1 MATTQSSTVNQCL
14 DDVCTHAKAHYNK
27 EKEDRERPEKEIKER
42 EQKEEEGKEKHEE
55 EEGQKKKSEMLERL
69 MSDGK
74 ESQLVPMKAKSPSI
88 GLMIAE
94 DAVSQRVTS
103 SASMA
108 ATLKKRK
115 SPKRLGSKGARSP
128 AQKSSSKFNKNVK
141 SKICTRFTFEEK
153 KKMAEIR
160 MNRTMNGAR
169 SPKMNAQMIIL
180 QELEAQMLAASPIN
194 KQKEDQQDEVDAKG
208 ICMEALK
215 AGQINAYV
223 DLFYLIHRGKSK
235 RPDVDPAKL
244 PFISDKLQRAEV
256 LEEEKK
262 YKQVYDCVLDL
273 ANYFREAGDISSALF
288 FYNKCLEAA
297 NKIVKESPQ
306 LLQESSKA
314 LGEAHLD
321 LRDPTEAVKFLLLGL
336 EAHVDSK
343 DSSSTQK
350 EIRKSLAAA
359 YEMDA
364 KFTMEKGVDLEKAKQ
379 LLLKALNEVKI
390 LGVDERLS
398 KETGFSAEEKGNHLS
413 TALTYSRSHL
423 ELTNK
428 IKDLKGEGDARQMI
442 AAILKEQKL
451 VVVVVVGKE
460 SASIEELQKCREVAN
475 SSDDLEA
482 RYKAARTL
490 GESELSRRRYKEA
503 VRMLEEAFDFAKQT
517 GIKQQIDEVRV
528 ALGTAKG
535 KMNIEGFMNVL
546 QEEDCLEKVLA
557 WKSHRKG
564 GFSQT

>member
-1 MATTQSSTVNQCL
+1 
-14 DDVCTHAKAHYNK
+14 
-27 EKEDRERPEKEIKER
+27 
-42 EQKEEEGKEKHEE
+42 
-55 EEGQKKKSEMLERL
+55 
-69 MSDGK
+69 
-74 ESQLVPMKAKSPSI
+74 
-88 GLMIAE
+88 
-94 DAVSQRVTS
+94 
-103 SASMA
+103 
-108 ATLKKRK
+108 
-115 SPKRLGSKGARSP
+115 
-128 AQKSSSKFNKNVK
+128 
-141 SKICTRFTFEEK
+141 
-153 KKMAEIR
+153 MAEIR

-364 KFTMEKGVDLEKAKQ
+364 KFTMEKDLEKAKQ

-390 LGVDERLS
+390 LGVDESIARVSSLLSQVHFRLS

-442 AAILKEQKL
+442 AAILKEQ
-451 VVVVVVGKE
+451 GKE